1 MLYSAEGVGVLGTI
15 AGIVVAVGIFL
26 LAAWFVARARA
37 GTRRLR
43 QARHD
48 PHAPT
53 ARQRRAHIGRD
64 IDQ

>member
-1 MLYSAEGVGVLGTI
+1 MSAEGMGVVITI
-15 AGIVVAVGIFL
+15 AGLVVAVGIFV

-43 QARHD
+43 QRRHD

-53 ARQRRAHIGRD
+53 ARQQRAHRGRD

>member
-1 MLYSAEGVGVLGTI
+1 MGVVITILGL
-15 AGIVVAVGIFL
+15 AVAVGIFL
-26 LAAWFVARARA
+26 LAARFVAKARA

-53 ARQRRAHIGRD
+53 PRQQEAHRGRD